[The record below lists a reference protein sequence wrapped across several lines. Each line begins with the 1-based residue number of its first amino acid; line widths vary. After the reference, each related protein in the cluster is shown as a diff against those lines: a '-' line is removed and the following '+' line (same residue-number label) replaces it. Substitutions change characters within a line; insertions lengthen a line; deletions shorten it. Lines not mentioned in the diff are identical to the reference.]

1 MATSRVW
8 ISAACL
14 ALLVFPFLLSPAL
27 AEEEDEA
34 AAAAE
39 AEPSFVL
46 TLDHSNFSDAVAK
59 HPFIVVEFYA
69 PW

>member
-14 ALLVFPFLLSPAL
+14 ALLVFPSLLSPAL
-27 AEEEDEA
+27 AEEEEEA

-39 AEPSFVL
+39 SEPSFVL
-46 TLDHSNFSDAVAK
+46 TLDHSNFYDTVAK

>member
-14 ALLVFPFLLSPAL
+14 ALLVFTFLLSPAL

-46 TLDHSNFSDAVAK
+46 TLDHSNFSDTVAK